1 MDKNENSVRRYALT
15 DEAAT
20 ILRQTR
26 DATIK
31 QIRRGDLQAFRVG
44 RKYLIPLSALG
55 IDEKGGDDGDA

>member
-1 MDKNENSVRRYALT
+1 MEGNDKKNRLYALT
-15 DEAAT
+15 DEAAS

-31 QIRRGDLQAFRVG
+31 QIKRGDLPAFRVG

-55 IDEKGGDDGDA
+55 LPDKYEGEK

>member
-1 MDKNENSVRRYALT
+1 MDNDNEKTIRHYVLT
-15 DEAAT
+15 DEAAV

-31 QIRRGDLQAFRVG
+31 QIRRGDLIAFRVG

-55 IDEKGGDDGDA
+55 LSDDEEAPE

>member
-1 MDKNENSVRRYALT
+1 VEKNENSVRRYALT

-31 QIRRGDLQAFRVG
+31 QIRRGDLPACRVG
-44 RKYLIPLSALG
+44 RKYLIPMSALG
-55 IDEKGGDDGDA
+55 IDAKEGDDGDA

>member
-1 MDKNENSVRRYALT
+1 MIYNEKNVRHYALT
-15 DEAAT
+15 DEAAS

-31 QIRRGDLQAFRVG
+31 QIRRGDLPAFRVG

-55 IDEKGGDDGDA
+55 LDSEDDDNE